1 MFQKMENRIA
11 QLKADADK
19 LLDKAGAM
27 CPASL
32 VNDPDMGV
40 NTDAWERYKTIINGF
55 IAAKKDMSGVL
66 DVKYLQSP
74 DMEDDFASV
83 TVKLD
88 KACTLHSDARTALAL
103 AAALADMVTMTTDG
117 NKMWMSFT
125 VNAIWKEDGNN
136 AYHTNWNCGLAHY
149 WLGHY
154 QSSYIH
160 WRRFVAEGHGVDDL
174 INQLSPKALDSLE
187 KYIQYKKSA

>member
-1 MFQKMENRIA
+1 MENRIN

-19 LLDKAGAM
+19 LLDKAGTM
-27 CPASL
+27 CPVSP
-32 VNDPDMGV
+32 VNDPDKGV
-40 NTDAWERYKTIINGF
+40 NAEAWERYRTILNGF
-55 IAAKKDMSGVL
+55 IAAKEDVSGLL

-103 AAALADMVTMTTDG
+103 AATLADMVTMTTDG

-136 AYHTNWNCGLAHY
+136 AH
-149 WLGHY
+149 
-154 QSSYIH
+154 
-160 WRRFVAEGHGVDDL
+160 
-174 INQLSPKALDSLE
+174 
-187 KYIQYKKSA
+187 